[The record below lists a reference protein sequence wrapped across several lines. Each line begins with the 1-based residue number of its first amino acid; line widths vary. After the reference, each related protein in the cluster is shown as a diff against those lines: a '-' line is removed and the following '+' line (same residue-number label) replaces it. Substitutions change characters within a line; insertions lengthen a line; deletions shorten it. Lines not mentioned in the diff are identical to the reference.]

1 MYDPNLGQRKIW
13 PAATA
18 ATAHLNV
25 AIETAPADSARR
37 NCRFDGNPQWDI
49 LCRWMTASGPGS
61 DPRSEREGVPTMPTA
76 QDILAK
82 KRRNVA
88 IIGGEA
94 TVMEAAKI
102 MSDQHIGSLVVG
114 RDKSVVGIFTER
126 DVLNRVVA
134 KHLDPMKTIVKD
146 VMTTPVACCQPTT
159 KLAECRSVMTEKRIR
174 HLPVVM
180 DNKLVGMISS
190 GDILA
195 LEYGEQQRTIEYMY
209 EYLYEGT
216 R

>member
-1 MYDPNLGQRKIW
+1 
-13 PAATA
+13 
-18 ATAHLNV
+18 
-25 AIETAPADSARR
+25 
-37 NCRFDGNPQWDI
+37 
-49 LCRWMTASGPGS
+49 
-61 DPRSEREGVPTMPTA
+61 MPTA

-82 KRRNVA
+82 KTGEVA
-88 IIGGEA
+88 MIDQDA

-102 MSDQHIGSLVVG
+102 MSDRRIGSLVVG
-114 RDKSVVGIFTER
+114 SRDKVVGIFTER

-134 KHLDPMKTIVKD
+134 RHLDPSETIIKD

-174 HLPVVM
+174 HLPVVK
-180 DNKLVGMISS
+180 DNMLMGMISS

-195 LEYGEQQRTIEYMY
+195 LEYGEQQRTIEYLH
-209 EYLYEGT
+209 EYLHEGT

>member
-1 MYDPNLGQRKIW
+1 
-13 PAATA
+13 
-18 ATAHLNV
+18 
-25 AIETAPADSARR
+25 
-37 NCRFDGNPQWDI
+37 
-49 LCRWMTASGPGS
+49 
-61 DPRSEREGVPTMPTA
+61 MPIA
-76 QDILAK
+76 QDILANK
-82 KRRNVA
+82 SGDVA
-88 IIGGEA
+88 IIGEEA

-102 MSDQHIGSLVVG
+102 MSDRRIGSLVVG
-114 RDKSVVGIFTER
+114 RREKVVGIFTER

-134 KHLDPMKTIVKD
+134 RHLDPLATIVKD

-174 HLPVVM
+174 HLPVVKE
-180 DNKLVGMISS
+180 NRLLGMISS

-195 LEYGEQQRTIEYMY
+195 LEHGEQKRTIEYLH

>member
-1 MYDPNLGQRKIW
+1 
-13 PAATA
+13 
-18 ATAHLNV
+18 
-25 AIETAPADSARR
+25 
-37 NCRFDGNPQWDI
+37 
-49 LCRWMTASGPGS
+49 
-61 DPRSEREGVPTMPTA
+61 MPTA

-82 KRRNVA
+82 KSGDVA
-88 IIGGEA
+88 IIGEEA

-102 MSDQHIGSLVVG
+102 MSDRRIGSLVVG
-114 RDKSVVGIFTER
+114 RREKVVGIFTER

-134 KHLDPMKTIVKD
+134 RHLDPMETIIKD

-159 KLAECRSVMTEKRIR
+159 KLAECRRVMTEKRIR
-174 HLPVVM
+174 HLPVVER
-180 DNKLVGMISS
+180 NRLVGMLSS

-195 LEYGEQQRTIEYMY
+195 LEFGEQKQTIEYLH

>member
-1 MYDPNLGQRKIW
+1 
-13 PAATA
+13 
-18 ATAHLNV
+18 
-25 AIETAPADSARR
+25 
-37 NCRFDGNPQWDI
+37 
-49 LCRWMTASGPGS
+49 
-61 DPRSEREGVPTMPTA
+61 MPTA

-88 IIGGEA
+88 IIGEED

-174 HLPVVM
+174 HLPVVV

-195 LEYGEQQRTIEYMY
+195 LEYGEQLRTIEYMY

>member
-1 MYDPNLGQRKIW
+1 
-13 PAATA
+13 
-18 ATAHLNV
+18 
-25 AIETAPADSARR
+25 
-37 NCRFDGNPQWDI
+37 
-49 LCRWMTASGPGS
+49 
-61 DPRSEREGVPTMPTA
+61 MPIA

-82 KRRNVA
+82 RPRAVVT
-88 IIGGEA
+88 IGEEA

-102 MSDQHIGSLVVG
+102 MSDRRIGSLVVG
-114 RDKSVVGIFTER
+114 RREKVVGIFTER

-134 KHLDPMKTIVKD
+134 RHLDPLKTIVKD

-174 HLPVVM
+174 HLPVVKE
-180 DNKLVGMISS
+180 NKLLGMISS

-195 LEYGEQQRTIEYMY
+195 LEHGEQQQTIEYMY
-209 EYLYEGT
+209 EYLYEGV

>member
-1 MYDPNLGQRKIW
+1 
-13 PAATA
+13 
-18 ATAHLNV
+18 
-25 AIETAPADSARR
+25 
-37 NCRFDGNPQWDI
+37 
-49 LCRWMTASGPGS
+49 
-61 DPRSEREGVPTMPTA
+61 MPSA

-82 KRRNVA
+82 RPRAVVT
-88 IIGGEA
+88 IGEEA

-102 MSDQHIGSLVVG
+102 MSDERFGSLLVV
-114 RDKSVVGIFTER
+114 RDQKLVGIFTER

-134 KHLDPMKTIVKD
+134 RHLDPLDTIVKD

-159 KLAECRSVMTEKRIR
+159 KLAECRSVMTAKRIR
-174 HLPVVM
+174 HLPVVA
-180 DNKLVGMISS
+180 DNKLLGMISS

-195 LEYGEQQRTIEYMY
+195 LEFGEQQQTIHDLH

>member
-1 MYDPNLGQRKIW
+1 
-13 PAATA
+13 
-18 ATAHLNV
+18 
-25 AIETAPADSARR
+25 
-37 NCRFDGNPQWDI
+37 
-49 LCRWMTASGPGS
+49 
-61 DPRSEREGVPTMPTA
+61 MPTA

-82 KRRNVA
+82 KTGEVA
-88 IIGGEA
+88 MIAEDA

-102 MSDQHIGSLVVG
+102 MSDRRIGSLVVG

-159 KLAECRSVMTEKRIR
+159 KLAECRSVMTGKRIR

>member
-1 MYDPNLGQRKIW
+1 
-13 PAATA
+13 
-18 ATAHLNV
+18 
-25 AIETAPADSARR
+25 
-37 NCRFDGNPQWDI
+37 
-49 LCRWMTASGPGS
+49 
-61 DPRSEREGVPTMPTA
+61 MPTA

-82 KRRNVA
+82 KPRRVA
-88 IIGGEA
+88 IISEEA

-114 RDKSVVGIFTER
+114 RAESVVGIFTER
-126 DVLNRVVA
+126 DLLNRVVA
-134 KHLDPMKTIVKD
+134 KHLDPMKTIIMD

-174 HLPVVM
+174 HLPVVE

>member
-1 MYDPNLGQRKIW
+1 
-13 PAATA
+13 
-18 ATAHLNV
+18 
-25 AIETAPADSARR
+25 
-37 NCRFDGNPQWDI
+37 
-49 LCRWMTASGPGS
+49 
-61 DPRSEREGVPTMPTA
+61 MPTV

-82 KRRNVA
+82 KADDVA
-88 IIGGEA
+88 IIEEEA
-94 TVMEAAKI
+94 TVKEAAKI
-102 MSDQHIGSLVVG
+102 MSDRRIGSLVVG
-114 RDKSVVGIFTER
+114 RREKVVGIFTER

-134 KHLDPMKTIVKD
+134 RHLDPLETVVKD

-174 HLPVVM
+174 HLPVVE
-180 DNKLVGMISS
+180 DNRLVGMISS

-195 LEYGEQQRTIEYMY
+195 LEHGDQQRTIEYMY